1 MFGVDVQSRNL
12 ITEHL
17 HLLNSQGCTIIYTS
31 HLMEEAEHLCSAIAI
46 IDHGKIITC
55 GEPKAAI
62 KENETENLEQLF
74 LKLTGKT
81 LRD

>member
-1 MFGVDVQSRNL
+1 
-12 ITEHL
+12 
-17 HLLNSQGCTIIYTS
+17 
-31 HLMEEAEHLCSAIAI
+31 MEEAENLCSAIAI
-46 IDHGKIITC
+46 IDHGEIIAS
-55 GEPKAAI
+55 GKPKALI